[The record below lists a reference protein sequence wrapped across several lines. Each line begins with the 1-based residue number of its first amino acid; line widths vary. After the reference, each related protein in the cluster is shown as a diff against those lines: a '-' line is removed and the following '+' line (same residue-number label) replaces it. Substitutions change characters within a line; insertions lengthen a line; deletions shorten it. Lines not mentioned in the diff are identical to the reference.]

1 MTRHQARNLT
11 AIARKAI
18 GALAVSTAANSDVI
32 DLGEKFS
39 FTKLCA
45 IKRGAASTSETLII
59 EVSHDNST
67 WVTAPALAMTGL
79 VASPSS
85 GADMVVAGIPSARY
99 ARVKYTNGS
108 GAAQTALVLELVA
121 LEG

>member
-11 AIARKAI
+11 TSIRKAI
-18 GALAVSTAANSDVI
+18 GALAVSTAAYSDVV

-39 FTKLCA
+39 FTKLVA
-45 IKRGAASTSETLII
+45 IKRGTASTSETLII
-59 EVSHDNST
+59 EVSHDNSA
-67 WVTAPALAMTGL
+67 WVTAPNLAMTGL
-79 VASPSS
+79 VSSPSS
-85 GADMVVAGIPSARY
+85 GDSMVVAGIPSARY
-99 ARVKYTNGS
+99 ARVKFTNGS